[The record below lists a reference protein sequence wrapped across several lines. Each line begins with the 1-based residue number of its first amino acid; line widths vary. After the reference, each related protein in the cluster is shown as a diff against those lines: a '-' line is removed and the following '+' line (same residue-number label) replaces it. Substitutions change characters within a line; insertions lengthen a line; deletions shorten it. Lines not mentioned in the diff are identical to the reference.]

1 MAPFR
6 FGLVA
11 IMRYEM
17 KSKHLFALVIIAV
30 SVVPLFLAVSI
41 VPVVAQPHTVTVIIS
56 DPSHT
61 HGAVIIGQNC
71 QPIPPCGARSHVFEL
86 SAQTQLD
93 ADTWSVSI
101 PLTAD
106 ITPFVPW
113 TDTSLPITVGV
124 YDLRDSH
131 YNSYSSYFL
140 QGDFTGTFVVCY
152 SPDVPVGGLCPVTH
166 TPHTTPICVIQL
178 AVQEQNGTSA
188 WLPGYG
194 YPGTPISQCK
204 NSTDVL
210 GQDVLGRTIVLHQF
224 NQTR

>member
-1 MAPFR
+1 
-6 FGLVA
+6 
-11 IMRYEM
+11 MRSEM
-17 KSKHLFALVIIAV
+17 KTKYLFALAMIAV
-30 SVVPLFLAVSI
+30 FLAVPV
-41 VPVVAQPHTVTVIIS
+41 VPVRALPTVTVIIK

-106 ITPFVPW
+106 IFPFVPW

-131 YNSYSSYFL
+131 YNNYCCYFL
-140 QGDFTGTFVVCY
+140 HRDFTGTFVVCY
-152 SPDVPVGGLCPVTH
+152 DPDVSVGGLCPTAVGGLLI
-166 TPHTTPICVIQL
+166 PANSFAVLSPWL
-178 AVQEQNGTSA
+178 AVIGLVGCIGTVVVVA
-188 WLPGYG
+188 
-194 YPGTPISQCK
+194 K
-204 NSTDVL
+204 
-210 GQDVLGRTIVLHQF
+210 R
-224 NQTR
+224 RK